1 MSDHPLHQNGVRAKP
16 WSVSESL
23 FDWVVLRHPY
33 LVLACLLG
41 AVLFFAFEA
50 RHFRLD
56 ASTETLILEN
66 DQDLKYARLVDA
78 RYGSGDFLV
87 VTFKPHEDLLSDR
100 TLRVLAQLRDELK
113 QATTAESVL
122 TILDVPLLESPPV
135 PFQELASA
143 TRTLASPDVDRTLAR
158 KELQESPLYRDLLV
172 SPDLKTTVILIT
184 FPHDERYATLVQRRN
199 VLHEKQAA
207 GSLTAAEQVELK
219 DVVREFTR
227 YRDDSRRRDHR
238 NILAIRSIMDRHR
251 QEGTLFLGGVSM
263 IADDMISFIKSDL
276 RVFGTAVFLLL
287 VLTIA
292 IIFRRV
298 YWVLLPMLVC
308 VVSIVCVVGF
318 LGWFGWEVTVVS
330 SNFISLQ
337 LIITLAM
344 TIHLMVRYREFAA
357 DQPESSQHALIL
369 STIGNMLRPCVYSG
383 LTTMAGFASLI
394 LCDIRPVITFGHI
407 MLVGVVFSMLVPFLL
422 LPAVLILLPRDRPWL
437 KGHSKWSPA
446 PVLGRF
452 TVAHGALVIGAS
464 LVLLVLNA
472 VGIRKLQVENCFI
485 NYFKPTT
492 EIYQG
497 MKVVDRQLGGTTP
510 LDVVI
515 DFEPTAPAEAA
526 PPPRPEGPQ
535 VAQRPSGAEGGRVGA
550 AGQESVFDQFEEF
563 DTDTP
568 ENKAKYWFTPEK
580 LARIAAVHDY
590 LDSLPQ
596 TGKVLSVVTLVRM
609 VERVNGGKPLDNLEL
624 ALLFDQIPDRLKE
637 ILVKPYVSVENDE
650 VRLAVRIRDSDPG
663 LKRNE
668 LLKRIRADL
677 TSRRPSEILRYVPPP
692 LEPFRPEQV
701 HLAGTLVLYNNMLQ
715 SLFASQI
722 ATMGFATLFLAGTF
736 VVLFRSLRVAF
747 IAIFPNLLAISCV
760 LGVMGWLG
768 IPLDMMTITI
778 AAIGVGLA
786 VDDTI
791 HYIHRF
797 KHEIQ
802 IQGSYRAALHRS
814 HDSIGHAMYYTTVTL
829 VIGFSILSL
838 SNFIPTVYFGLL
850 TVLAITSASL
860 AALTLVPQLLVVIKP
875 YGREPVPQAKVVP
888 KRNSPHVGTQVR
900 VENPK
905 PKVQQGC
912 RENGP

>member
-1 MSDHPLHQNGVRAKP
+1 MRPHPLNPTDIQTKHR
-16 WSVSESL
+16 SVAESF
-23 FDWVVLRHPY
+23 FDRVVLKQPY

-41 AVLFFAFEA
+41 AVLLLAFGA

-66 DQDLKYARLVDA
+66 DQDLKYARLVDS
-78 RYGSGDFLV
+78 RYGTSDFLV
-87 VTFKPHEDLLSDR
+87 LTFKPREDLLSDR
-100 TLRVLAQLRDELK
+100 TLGVLARLRDDLK

-135 PFQELASA
+135 PLKELGSA
-143 TRTLASPDVDRTLAR
+143 TRTLASPEVDKTLAR
-158 KELQESPLYRDLLV
+158 KELQESPLYQDMLV

-184 FPHDERYATLVQRRN
+184 FPRDERYATLVQRRN
-199 VLHEKQAA
+199 ALHEKQAA

-219 DVVREFTR
+219 NVVQEFTQ
-227 YRDDSRRRDHR
+227 YRDESRRRDHQ
-238 NILAIRSIMDRHR
+238 NILAIRSIMDRYR

-298 YWVLLPMLVC
+298 YWVLLPTLVC
-308 VVSIVCVVGF
+308 VVSIACTVGF

-357 DQPESSQHALIL
+357 DQPDSSQRELIL
-369 STIGNMLRPCVYSG
+369 GTIGNMLRPCVYSG

-394 LCDIRPVITFGHI
+394 FCDIRPVITFGYI
-407 MLVGVVFSMLVPFLL
+407 MVVGVAFSIVVPFLL

-437 KGHSKWSPA
+437 KGHSRWSLTPT
-446 PVLGRF
+446 LGRF
-452 TVAHGALVIGAS
+452 TVAHGPLVIGVS
-464 LVLLVLNA
+464 LVLVVLNA
-472 VGIRKLQVENCFI
+472 AGIRKLQVENCFI

-515 DFEPTAPAEAA
+515 DFEPTAPSEAA
-526 PPPRPEGPQ
+526 PPPD
-535 VAQRPSGAEGGRVGA
+535 A
-550 AGQESVFDQFEEF
+550 AGQETVFDQFEEF
-563 DTDTP
+563 DTATP
-568 ENKAKYWFTPEK
+568 GNKEKYWFTPEK
-580 LARIAAVHDY
+580 MARIAAVHDY
-590 LDSLPQ
+590 LDGLPE

-609 VERVNGGKPLDNLEL
+609 IERVNGGKPLDNLEL
-624 ALLFDQIPDRLKE
+624 ALLFDQIPARLKE
-637 ILVKPYVSVENDE
+637 ILVTPYVSVENSQ

-668 LLKRIRADL
+668 LLKKIRADL
-677 TSRRPSEILRYVPPP
+677 TGKLVSGAGSRTW
-692 LEPFRPEQV
+692 EPFRPEQV
-701 HLAGTLVLYNNMLQ
+701 HLAGILVLYNNMLQ
-715 SLFASQI
+715 SLYTSQV
-722 ATMGFATLFLAGTF
+722 ATMGFATLFLMGTF
-736 VVLFRSLRVAF
+736 VVVFRSLRVAF

-786 VDDTI
+786 DDDTI

-797 KHEIQ
+797 KHEVQ
-802 IQGSYRAALHRS
+802 AEGSYQVALHRS
-814 HDSIGHAMYYTTVTL
+814 HNSIGHAIYYTTVTL

-850 TVLAITSASL
+850 TVLAITTALLASL
-860 AALTLVPQLLVVIKP
+860 TLLPQLLVVIKP
-875 YGREPVPQAKVVP
+875 YGKEPKAKQDHQ
-888 KRNSPHVGTQVR
+888 R
-900 VENPK
+900 
-905 PKVQQGC
+905 
-912 RENGP
+912 NGP

>member
-1 MSDHPLHQNGVRAKP
+1 MSDHPFHQTGIRAKP
-16 WSVSESL
+16 LSVSESF
-23 FDWVVLRHPY
+23 FDRVVLRHPY
-33 LVLACLLG
+33 LVLACLAG
-41 AVLFFAFEA
+41 AVLFFAWEA

-66 DQDLKYARLVDA
+66 DQDLKYARLIDA
-78 RYGSGDFLV
+78 RYGSGDFLI
-87 VTFKPHEDLLSDR
+87 VTFKPREDLLSDR
-100 TLRVLAQLRDELK
+100 TLGVIARLRDDLK

-135 PFQELASA
+135 PLQELASA
-143 TRTLASPDVDRTLAR
+143 TRTLESAEADKALAR

-184 FPHDERYATLVQRRN
+184 FPHDERYAELVQRRN
-199 VLHEKQAA
+199 ALHEKQAA

-219 DVVREFTR
+219 NVVREFSQ
-227 YRDDSRRRDHR
+227 YRDESRRRDHQ
-238 NILAIRSIMDRHR
+238 NILAIRSIMDRYR

-276 RVFGTAVFLLL
+276 RIFGTAVFLLL

-292 IIFRRV
+292 MIFRRV

-308 VVSIVCVVGF
+308 VVSIVCIVGF

-357 DQPESSQHALIL
+357 ERPDSSQHDLIL
-369 STIGNMLRPCVYSG
+369 STISNMLTPCAYSA
-383 LTTMAGFASLI
+383 LTTIAGFASLVF
-394 LCDIRPVITFGHI
+394 CDIRPVITFGYI
-407 MLVGVVFSMLVPFLL
+407 MVVGVAFSMLVPFLL
-422 LPAVLILLPRDRPWL
+422 LPAVLILLPRDRPWV
-437 KGHSKWSPA
+437 KAHSKWSPA
-446 PVLGRF
+446 PALGRF
-452 TVAHGALVIGAS
+452 TVAHGTLVIGAS
-464 LVLLVLNA
+464 LVLVVLNA
-472 VGIRKLQVENCFI
+472 VGIRRLQVENCFI

-526 PPPRPEGPQ
+526 GPPKPEGPQ
-535 VAQRPSGAEGGRVGA
+535 VAQRPSGAEGAGVDA
-550 AGQESVFDQFEEF
+550 AGQDSVFDQFEEF
-563 DTDTP
+563 DTATR

-590 LDSLPQ
+590 LDSLPEV
-596 TGKVLSVVTLVRM
+596 GKVLSVVTLVRM

-624 ALLFDQIPDRLKE
+624 ALLFDQIPDQLKE
-637 ILVKPYVSVENDE
+637 ILVKPYVSVENNE
-650 VRLAVRIRDSDPG
+650 VRLAVRIRDSDPR

-668 LLKRIRADL
+668 LLKEIQADL
-677 TSRRPSEILRYVPPP
+677 TGQRTPEALRTSSRPW
-692 LEPFRPEQV
+692 EPFRPEQV

-715 SLFASQI
+715 SLFTSQI
-722 ATMGFATLFLAGTF
+722 ATMGFATLFLAGAF

-747 IAIFPNLLAISCV
+747 IAIFPNLLAIGCV

-797 KHEIQ
+797 KHEIHVE
-802 IQGSYRAALHRS
+802 GSYRGALYRS

-875 YGREPVPQAKVVP
+875 YGREPVPQAQAVP
-888 KRNSPHVGTQVR
+888 KRNSSRLGTQVR
-900 VENPK
+900 VEGPK
-905 PKVQQGC
+905 PTVQQGC